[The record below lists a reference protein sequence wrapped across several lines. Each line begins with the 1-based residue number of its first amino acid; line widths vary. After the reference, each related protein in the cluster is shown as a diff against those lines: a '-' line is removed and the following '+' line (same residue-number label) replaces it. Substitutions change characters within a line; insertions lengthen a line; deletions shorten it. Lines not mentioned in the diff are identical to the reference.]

1 MWPSPLRASATFA
14 YRRLLPLRPPS
25 IVVSGCGTTSS
36 RNCRQWPWEAIAL
49 WALPPLRAT
58 AAAFTSGLVLLRVC
72 GRRFV
77 AVLPQP
83 ASYSRIAIV
92 RIYYLCVVVAMQ

>member
-14 YRRLLPLRPPS
+14 CRRLLPLRPPS
-25 IVVSGCGTTSS
+25 TVVSGCDTTSS
-36 RNCRQWPWEAIAL
+36 CNYRQWPWETIAL
-49 WALPPLRAT
+49 RALPPLRAA
-58 AAAFTSGLVLLRVC
+58 AAAFTSGLLLRVR
-72 GRRFV
+72 GHRFV

>member
-14 YRRLLPLRPPS
+14 CRRLLPLRPPS
-25 IVVSGCGTTSS
+25 IVSS
-36 RNCRQWPWEAIAL
+36 PVRPSSVGGRM
-49 WALPPLRAT
+49 AT
-58 AAAFTSGLVLLRVC
+58 ANVQLLRVC